1 MPLEIRASNYD
12 LHKYLDGHMLKL
24 PSFVSRSAELQ
35 KEVKNTII
43 KAVDGMYVFVT
54 LPQCTKRTDSA

>member
-54 LPQCTKRTDSA
+54 LPQYTKRIDSA